1 MSEQQP
7 EVLQHKSTRGVATSA
22 RSYRAEVTAIDFG
35 GGALPPTVVLAD
47 GTSGHG
53 LCLGCHDTPCMLKLP
68 SESIVSNVFDSF
80 PGDPADGVCPTE
92 AITWIAHQGVIHV
105 DSEQCIGCGLCVS
118 RCPYGAIY
126 LKEEQTAVVLTND
139 PDELLTTT
147 TLNPAK
153 VHPVP
158 RRLGRMGR
166 STGTALTKLP
176 DSVNTLSDVSSALF
190 VRNVLHELGVKC
202 RVRRRGDTNV
212 RIDAVTAFDDGL
224 IGVVEIELTSAALD
238 SPRALLED
246 IAILHARYALP
257 IGVIC
262 PISLVLSLPNA
273 RSEYYQVI
281 DDIERVLGIRCR
293 TFTVGALLLLL
304 WNFGK
309 IPGLK
314 TDLFLTQVGGADL
327 LPSLK
332 ALVSAFHYDGEPY
345 PAALR
350 TAK

>member
-7 EVLQHKSTRGVATSA
+7 EVLQHKSTRGVATNA
-22 RSYRAEVTAIDFG
+22 RSYRADVTAIDFG
-35 GGALPPTVVLAD
+35 AGALPPTVVLAD
-47 GTSGHG
+47 GVSGHG
-53 LCLGCHDTPCMLKLP
+53 LCLGCNDTPCMLKLP
-68 SESIVSNVFDSF
+68 SESIVSNVLDSF
-80 PGDPADGVCPTE
+80 PGDPAAAVCPTE
-92 AITWIAHQGVIHV
+92 AITWNAQQGVV
-105 DSEQCIGCGLCVS
+105 QVNSELCIGCGLCVA

-126 LKEEQTAVVLTND
+126 LKDEQTAIVLTDD
-139 PDELLTTT
+139 PGKLLETTAHH
-147 TLNPAK
+147 PVR

-158 RRLGRMGR
+158 RRLGRMGK
-166 STGTALTKLP
+166 STSAALSNLPTA
-176 DSVNTLSDVSSALF
+176 VVALSDVTAALLI
-190 VRNVLHELGVKC
+190 RNVLHELGIKC
-202 RVRRRGDTNV
+202 RIRRRGDTNV
-212 RIDAVTAFDDGL
+212 RIDAVAAFDDGL
-224 IGVVEIELTSAALD
+224 MAVVEIELTSAALD

-246 IAILHARYALP
+246 IAVLHTRYALP

-281 DDIERVLGIRCR
+281 DDIQRVLGIRCR
-293 TFTVGALLLLL
+293 TITVGALFLLL

-309 IPGLK
+309 VPGLK
-314 TDLFLTQVGGADL
+314 TDLFLTQAGGADL

-332 ALVSAFHYDGEPY
+332 SLISDLRYDGEPY